1 MVKYS
6 VKKPFTV
13 LVAVIV
19 VIVLGF
25 ISVTR
30 MSMDLLP
37 ELTLQYLMII
47 TPYPGASPEKVEI
60 EVSQPMEDALG
71 TISHVENVY
80 TISSENFAM
89 TQLEFEDDTDMD
101 SAMVKVSSALDQVR
115 ASLPDGCGTPSI
127 LELSMDMVATMYIG
141 VEKDGADVYQ
151 LSDYVNNELVPYLER
166 EEGVASITE
175 IGLVEKTVQVEL
187 NRSKINEVNDRILEK
202 TNSALEDAR
211 RKLVDAQKKVDEGQ
225 DELEKQESG
234 FGDLLAEGIFG
245 GIKPGVAELTK
256 NLGDQIDQL
265 TKTMNDVRYV
275 IESYG
280 AEARATVEDAAYDFA
295 EARGEAQAK
304 VESAMATAYEAQ
316 EAYNELVTQMQNA
329 AAASSDLR
337 DEAFANA
344 VNAYSAA
351 ESALSDAQTAYNE
364 ARMAYEF
371 ADEETKPELE
381 EALYYAERAL
391 DDASVSRDAAYA
403 DLAAAQAALSDA
415 HATAP
420 QLQEMLTQAL
430 TTMMNANSDLQNA
443 QIELSNA
450 IMNEQ
455 GALVQARSAFDTEA
469 LAAETGDVING
480 LYETRS
486 MLNGSSLSA
495 LMSAVS
501 KLSTLVPQAR
511 SLLTDVAYVVSS
523 SPMASSVSAAQTNVG
538 DVSDLMDKVPEL
550 LDTLQQVYA
559 GLTQGQLDAAV
570 GFSTATVQLSS
581 AQTQLKA
588 AREQYESARKT
599 ALENAN
605 ADALLKAST
614 LSQLVYAQNFAMPA
628 GYIDDENDESWML
641 RVGDEYDSSEDIAD
655 ALLVDIDEIGP
666 IHLTD
671 VADITVIDN
680 SMDAYA
686 RLNGQPAVMLSVF
699 KNSSTGTNELSRN
712 INEAIDE
719 YHEKNPDVK
728 IIKLMDQGDY
738 ITLIVEDVLSSM
750 IIGAILAVII
760 LALFLRDVRPTLLV
774 GISIPLSVLFAI
786 VLMYFSNLSLNI
798 MTLSGL
804 SLGIGMLVDNS
815 IVVIENIFR
824 LRGRDAAAPR
834 AAVQGTKQVAGAI
847 IASTLTTICVF
858 FPMVFT
864 SGTVRKLL
872 VPMALSIS
880 YCLIASLVVAMTVVP
895 AASSTIFRNVLPKQ
909 SKVMNAVQEVYE
921 KALRFCLRFKLP
933 TIGVAVLLLI
943 LSIIR
948 LVTMGVVIIPD
959 MSADEIQV
967 SITTPEEDTREM
979 SYQHVDEAMEMIMRI
994 DNVEEVGILSASSA
1008 LSMVTSAVDSDAYG
1022 AYTCYVQPKEGT
1034 SPGEVKRIVE
1044 RINKAAENIDAE
1056 VIASSGAMSD
1066 MSALMASGLSI
1077 NIYGKE
1083 LDTLNEI
1090 SEDVME
1096 YIESID
1102 GFYDVTNGSEEAA
1115 KTLHLVIDKDKAMSY
1130 GLTVAQIFAEIAQRL
1145 TTSVTSTSISNGGE
1159 TLEVV
1164 IIDETNLL
1172 TKENILD
1179 MEFEESDLTGA
1190 QSGAMT
1196 GGSASQ
1202 SGSMSAMMGGASS
1215 GNMSAVA
1222 AFADDSDDGEEEEEE
1237 EKITKHRLGE
1247 FATLEETYA
1256 QGTIR
1261 RENLTRYI
1269 TVSASTEE
1277 GKNTELLTRELR
1289 TKLASYQPPE
1299 GYRVEIAGE
1308 STQIND
1314 MLRQMSELMAVA
1326 LLFIYLVMVAQFQS
1340 LLSPF
1345 IVMFT
1350 IPLAF
1355 TGGMIGL
1362 IVTRQQLSMLSL
1374 MGFLI
1379 LMGTVVNNGIVF
1391 VDYTNQL
1398 RMGGMERQDAL
1409 VATGKTRMRPILMTA
1424 LTTIL
1429 AMSKMI
1435 IGDGLGSQMGR
1446 GMAIVIAAGL
1456 IYATFMTLFVV
1467 PVMYDIF
1474 FRRQPLNVDT
1484 GDDLDDAPD
1493 DAAEFIEEMKRR
1505 RELEDE
1511 LDNVVPEF
1519 FKNKKVKRRGFFR
1532 RS

>member
-1 MVKYS
+1 MVKHS

-37 ELTLQYLMII
+37 ELTLQYLMVI

-80 TISSENFAM
+80 TISAENFAM

-211 RKLVDAQKKVDEGQ
+211 RKLVDAQKKVDDGQ

-275 IESYG
+275 IEAHG

-344 VNAYSAA
+344 VSAYSAA
-351 ESALSDAQTAYNE
+351 ESALTEAQTAYNE

-391 DDASVSRDAAYA
+391 DDASESRDAAYA

-415 HATAP
+415 HATVP
-420 QLQEMLTQAL
+420 QLQEMLAQAL
-430 TTMMNANSDLQNA
+430 ATMMNANSDLQNA

-469 LAAETGDVING
+469 LAAEAGDVIDG

-786 VLMYFSNLSLNI
+786 VLMYFSDLSLNI

-895 AASSTIFRNVLPKQ
+895 AASSTIFRNVLPKH
-909 SKVMNAVQEVYE
+909 SRVMSAVQEVYE
-921 KALRFCLRFKLP
+921 RALRFCLKFKLP
-933 TIGVAVLLLI
+933 TIGIAVLLLI

-959 MSADEIQV
+959 MAADEIQV
-967 SITTPEEDTREM
+967 SIRTPEEDTREM
-979 SYQHVDEAMEMIMRI
+979 SYQHVDEAMEIIMKI

-1008 LSMVTSAVDSDAYG
+1008 LSMVTSAVSSDAYG

-1034 SPGEVKRIVE
+1034 SPRDVKKIVD
-1044 RINKAAENIDAE
+1044 RINKATENIEAE
-1056 VIASSGAMSD
+1056 VQASSGAMSD

-1096 YIESID
+1096 YIESVD

-1145 TTSVTSTSISNGGE
+1145 TTSVTSTTISNGGE

-1179 MEFEESDLTGA
+1179 MEFEESGLTGA
-1190 QSGAMT
+1190 QSGGMM
-1196 GGSASQ
+1196 GGSSQ
-1202 SGSMSAMMGGASS
+1202 SGAMMGGASS
-1215 GNMSAVA
+1215 GNMSAMA
-1222 AFADDSDDGEEEEEE
+1222 AFGDSSDDEEEEE
-1237 EKITKHRLGE
+1237 EKNTKHRLGE

-1277 GKNTELLTRELR
+1277 GRNTELLTRELR

-1446 GMAIVIAAGL
+1446 GMATVIAAGL

-1484 GDDLDDAPD
+1484 GDDLDVVPD

-1511 LDNVVPEF
+1511 LDDFVPER
-1519 FKNKKVKRRGFFR
+1519 FKNKKTKRKGLFR
-1532 RS
+1532 R

>member
-1 MVKYS
+1 MVKFS

-115 ASLPDGCGTPSI
+115 ATLPDGCGTPSI

-211 RKLVDAQKKVDEGQ
+211 RKLVDAQKKVDDGQ

-245 GIKPGVAELTK
+245 GIKPGVEELTK
-256 NLGDQIDQL
+256 NIGEQVDQL

-275 IESYG
+275 IEVHG

-316 EAYNELVTQMQNA
+316 EAYNELVTQLQNA
-329 AAASSDLR
+329 AAASSDLQS
-337 DEAFANA
+337 EAFANA
-344 VNAYSAA
+344 VNAYSAS
-351 ESALSDAQTAYNE
+351 ESALADAQTAYNE

-371 ADEETKPELE
+371 ADESMKPELE
-381 EALYYAERAL
+381 EALYYAELAL
-391 DDASVSRDAAYA
+391 DDAAADREAAYA
-403 DLAAAQAALSDA
+403 DLVAAQSALSDA
-415 HATAP
+415 HATVP
-420 QLQEMLTQAL
+420 QLQEMLAQAL
-430 TTMMNANSDLQNA
+430 TTMMNANTDLQNA
-443 QIELSNA
+443 QIELTNA

-455 GALVQARSAFDTEA
+455 GALTQARSAFDMEA

-480 LYETRS
+480 LNETRA

-511 SLLTDVAYVVSS
+511 SLLTDVAYVVSN
-523 SPMASSVSAAQTNVG
+523 SPMSSSVSAAQTDVG

-581 AQTQLKA
+581 AQAQLKA

-614 LSQLVYAQNFAMPA
+614 LSQLVYAQNFTMPA
-628 GYIDDENDESWML
+628 GYIDDKNDESWML
-641 RVGDEYDSSEDIAD
+641 RVGDEYDNSEEIAD

-719 YHEKNPDVK
+719 YHEKNPDVH

-786 VLMYFSNLSLNI
+786 VLMYFSDLSLNI

-824 LRGRDAAAPR
+824 LRGRQVAAPR
-834 AAVQGTKQVAGAI
+834 AAVQGTKQVSGAI
-847 IASTLTTICVF
+847 IASTMTTICVF

-909 SKVMNAVQEVYE
+909 SRVMNAVQEMYE

-933 TIGVAVLLLI
+933 TIGLAVILLI

-959 MSADEIQV
+959 MAADEIQV
-967 SITTPEEDTREM
+967 SIRTPEEDTREM
-979 SYQHVDEAMEMIMRI
+979 SYRHVDEVMDIIMKI
-994 DNVEEVGILSASSA
+994 DNVDEVGILSASSA
-1008 LSMVTSAVDSDAYG
+1008 LSMVTSAVNSDAYG
-1022 AYTCYVQPKEGT
+1022 VYTCYVQPKEGT
-1034 SPGEVKRIVE
+1034 SPRDVKKIVD
-1044 RINKAAENIDAE
+1044 RINKATENIEAE
-1056 VIASSGAMSD
+1056 VSASSGAMSD
-1066 MSALMASGLSI
+1066 MSTLMASGLSI

-1096 YIESID
+1096 YVESVD
-1102 GFYDVTNGSEEAA
+1102 GFYDVSNGSEEAA

-1130 GLTVAQIFAEIAQRL
+1130 GLTVAQIFGEIAQRL
-1145 TTSVTSTSISNGGE
+1145 TTSVTSTTISNGGE

-1179 MEFEESDLTGA
+1179 MEFEESSLAGAQTGA
-1190 QSGAMT
+1190 MGGASFQSGAMM
-1196 GGSASQ
+1196 GGS
-1202 SGSMSAMMGGASS
+1202 SS
-1215 GNMSAVA
+1215 GNMSAIA
-1222 AFADDSDDGEEEEEE
+1222 SFGDDSDDEEEEEEE
-1237 EKITKHRLGE
+1237 EKNTKHRLGE

-1277 GKNTELLTRELR
+1277 GRNTELLTRELR
-1289 TKLASYQPPE
+1289 TKLASYKPPE

-1362 IVTRQQLSMLSL
+1362 IITRQQLSMLSL

-1379 LMGTVVNNGIVF
+1379 LMGTIVNNGIVF

-1398 RMGGMERQDAL
+1398 RMGGMERGDAL
-1409 VATGKTRMRPILMTA
+1409 VAAGKTRMRPILMTA

-1446 GMAIVIAAGL
+1446 GMATVIAAGL

-1484 GDDLDDAPD
+1484 GDDLDEVPD

-1511 LDNVVPEF
+1511 LDDIAPDF
-1519 FKNKKVKRRGFFR
+1519 LKNKKTGRRGFFR
-1532 RS
+1532 R

>member
-1 MVKYS
+1 MS
-6 VKKPFTV
+6 
-13 LVAVIV
+13 
-19 VIVLGF
+19 
-25 ISVTR
+25 ISCLI
-30 MSMDLLP
+30 MSIM
-37 ELTLQYLMII
+37 
-47 TPYPGASPEKVEI
+47 SW
-60 EVSQPMEDALG
+60 
-71 TISHVENVY
+71 SH
-80 TISSENFAM
+80 
-89 TQLEFEDDTDMD
+89 
-101 SAMVKVSSALDQVR
+101 
-115 ASLPDGCGTPSI
+115 
-127 LELSMDMVATMYIG
+127 
-141 VEKDGADVYQ
+141 
-151 LSDYVNNELVPYLER
+151 LER

-225 DELEKQESG
+225 DELEEQEKG

-245 GIKPGVAELTK
+245 GIKPGVTELTK
-256 NLGDQIDQL
+256 NLAEQIDQL

-275 IESYG
+275 VEVHG
-280 AEARATVEDAAYDFA
+280 AEARAIVEDAAYDFA

-316 EAYNELVTQMQNA
+316 EAYNELVTQLQNA
-329 AAASSDLR
+329 AAASSDLQS
-337 DEAFANA
+337 EAFANA
-344 VNAYSAA
+344 VNAYSLA
-351 ESALSDAQTAYNE
+351 ESALTDAQTAYNE

-371 ADEETKPELE
+371 ADEETRPELE
-381 EALYYAERAL
+381 EALYYAELAL
-391 DDASVSRDAAYA
+391 ADASESRDAAYA
-403 DLAAAQAALSDA
+403 DLTAAQAALSDA
-415 HATAP
+415 HSTVP
-420 QLQEMLTQAL
+420 QLQEMLAQAL
-430 TTMMNANSDLQNA
+430 STMMNANTDLQNA
-443 QIELSNA
+443 QIELTTA

-511 SLLTDVAYVVSS
+511 SLLTDVAYVVSN
-523 SPMASSVSAAQTNVG
+523 SPMANQVSAAQTDVG

-570 GFSTATVQLSS
+570 GFSTATIQLSS

-628 GYIDDENDESWML
+628 GYIDDKNDESWML
-641 RVGDEYDSSEDIAD
+641 RVGDEYDNSEEIAD

-712 INEAIDE
+712 INQAIDE

-824 LRGRDAAAPR
+824 LRGRQAAAPR

-895 AASSTIFRNVLPKQ
+895 AASSTIFRNVLPKH
-909 SKVMNAVQEVYE
+909 SRVMNAVQEIYE

-933 TIGVAVLLLI
+933 TIALAVFLLI

-959 MSADEIQV
+959 MAADEIQV
-967 SITTPEEDTREM
+967 SIRTPEEDTREM
-979 SYQHVDEAMEMIMRI
+979 SYQHVDEAMEIIMKI

-1008 LSMVTSAVDSDAYG
+1008 LSMVTSAVNSDAYG
-1022 AYTCYVQPKEGT
+1022 VYTCYVQPEEGT
-1034 SPGEVKRIVE
+1034 SPRDVKKIVD
-1044 RINKAAENIDAE
+1044 RINKATENIEAE
-1056 VIASSGAMSD
+1056 VQASSGAMSD

-1096 YIESID
+1096 YIESVD

-1145 TTSVTSTSISNGGE
+1145 TTSVTSTTISNGGE

-1179 MEFEESDLTGA
+1179 MEFEESGLAGA
-1190 QSGAMT
+1190 QSGAMM
-1196 GGSASQ
+1196 GGSSSQ
-1202 SGSMSAMMGGASS
+1202 QGAMMGGSSS
-1215 GNMSAVA
+1215 GNMSAIA
-1222 AFADDSDDGEEEEEE
+1222 AFGDDSDDEEDEKEE
-1237 EKITKHRLGE
+1237 EKNTKHRLGE

-1277 GKNTELLTRELR
+1277 GRNTELLTRELR
-1289 TKLASYQPPE
+1289 SKLASYKPPE

-1362 IVTRQQLSMLSL
+1362 IITRQQLSMLSL

-1398 RMGGMERQDAL
+1398 RMGGMERRDAL

-1446 GMAIVIAAGL
+1446 GMATVIAAGL

-1484 GDDLDDAPD
+1484 GDDLDEAPD

-1511 LDNVVPEF
+1511 LDDVVPER
-1519 FKNKKVKRRGFFR
+1519 FKSIKTKRKGLFR
-1532 RS
+1532 R

>member
-1 MVKYS
+1 MVKFS

-37 ELTLQYLMII
+37 ELTLQYLMVI
-47 TPYPGASPEKVEI
+47 TPYPGANPEKVEI

-115 ASLPDGCGTPSI
+115 ANLPEGCGTPSI

-187 NRSKINEVNDRILEK
+187 NQNKINEVNDRILEK

-211 RKLVDAQKKVDEGQ
+211 KQLVDAQRKVDEGQ

-234 FGDLLAEGIFG
+234 FGDLLAEGIFS
-245 GIKPGVAELTK
+245 GVRAGAEELSK
-256 NLGDQIDQL
+256 NLGEQVEKL
-265 TKTMNDVRYV
+265 TDTMNEIGSVV
-275 IESYG
+275 EAYG
-280 AEARATVEDAAYDFA
+280 VEARATVSDAAVDFA
-295 EARGEAQAK
+295 NARGEAQAK

-329 AAASSDLR
+329 AAASSELQS
-337 DEAFANA
+337 EAFANA
-344 VNAYSAA
+344 VNAYSLA
-351 ESALSDAQTAYNE
+351 ESALTEAQTAYNE
-364 ARMAYEF
+364 AQVAYAY
-371 ADEETKPELE
+371 ADENTRPELE
-381 EALYYAERAL
+381 EALYYAEQAL
-391 DDASVSRDAAYA
+391 AEASENRDAAYA
-403 DLAAAQAALSDA
+403 DLLVAQNAFSDAQA
-415 HATAP
+415 TMP
-420 QLQEMLTQAL
+420 QLQQMLGEAL
-430 TTMMNANSDLQNA
+430 TTMMGANTDLQSA
-443 QIELSNA
+443 QTELQTA

-455 GALVQARSAFDTEA
+455 AALTAAAGAFDSEA
-469 LAAETGDVING
+469 VAAEVRDVSDG
-480 LYETRS
+480 LRETRA
-486 MLNGSSLSA
+486 MLNGSSISS
-495 LMSAVS
+495 LMLAVS
-501 KLSTLVPQAR
+501 KLSTLIPQAR
-511 SLLTDVAYVVSS
+511 SLLEDVSYIAAN
-523 SPMASSVSAAQTNVG
+523 SPMAASVSQASTNVG
-538 DVSDLMDKVPEL
+538 DVSDLMDRVPEL
-550 LDTLQQVYA
+550 LDTLQTVYA
-559 GLTQGQLDAAV
+559 QLTQGQLDAAV
-570 GFSTATVQLSS
+570 GFSTATMSLST

-605 ADALLKAST
+605 ADALLGVNT
-614 LSQLVYAQNFAMPA
+614 LSQLIYAQNFAMPA
-628 GYIDDENDESWML
+628 GYIDDKNDEAWML
-641 RVGDEYDSSEDIAD
+641 RIGDEYDTSEDIAD

-712 INEAIDE
+712 INAAIDE
-719 YHEKNPDVK
+719 YHEKNPDVH

-738 ITLIVEDVLSSM
+738 IHLIVDDVVSSM
-750 IIGAILAVII
+750 IVGAILAIII
-760 LALFLRDVRPTLLV
+760 LALFLKDVRPTLLV

-824 LRGRDAAAPR
+824 LRGRDVAAPR
-834 AAVQGTKQVAGAI
+834 AAVQGSKQVAGAI
-847 IASTLTTICVF
+847 IASTMTTICVF

-895 AASSTIFRNVLPKQ
+895 AASSTIFRNVMPKH
-909 SKVMNAVQEVYE
+909 SKIMNTVQDAYE

-933 TIGVAVLLLI
+933 TIGLAVLLLV

-948 LVTMGVVIIPD
+948 LITMGVVIIPN
-959 MSADEIQV
+959 MTADEIQV
-967 SITTPEEDTREM
+967 SIRTPEEDTREM
-979 SYQHVDEAMEMIMRI
+979 SYQHVDEVMNVIMRI
-994 DNVEEVGILSASSA
+994 DNVDEVGILSSSSA
-1008 LSMVTSAVDSDAYG
+1008 LSVITSSVSSDAYG
-1022 AYTCYVQPKEGT
+1022 VYTCYVQPSQGASTKDVE
-1034 SPGEVKRIVE
+1034 RIVE
-1044 RINKAAENIDAE
+1044 RINKATENLDAE
-1056 VIASSGAMSD
+1056 VVASSGAMSD
-1066 MSALMASGLSI
+1066 MSTLMASGLSI
-1077 NIYGKE
+1077 NIYGQE

-1090 SEDVME
+1090 SEDVMG
-1096 YIESID
+1096 YVESVD
-1102 GFYDVTNGSEEAA
+1102 GFYDVSNGSEEAA

-1130 GLTVAQIFAEIAQRL
+1130 GFTVAQIFAQIAQRL
-1145 TTSVTSTSISNGGE
+1145 TTSVTSTTISNGGE
-1159 TLEVV
+1159 TLDVV

-1179 MEFEESDLTGA
+1179 MEFEESNMTGA
-1190 QSGAMT
+1190 
-1196 GGSASQ
+1196 SASQ
-1202 SGSMSAMMGGASS
+1202 SGGMSAMMGGSASS
-1215 GNMSAVA
+1215 AGDMSSMMSA
-1222 AFADDSDDGEEEEEE
+1222 FSGDADDEEE
-1237 EKITKHRLGE
+1237 EKEEKEEKVTKHRLGE

-1289 TKLASYQPPE
+1289 AKLDSYNPPE

-1362 IVTRQQLSMLSL
+1362 IITRQQLSMLSL

-1398 RMGGMERQDAL
+1398 RIGGMKRQDAL
-1409 VATGKTRMRPILMTA
+1409 IATGKTRMRPILMTA

-1429 AMSKMI
+1429 AMSKMM
-1435 IGDGLGSQMGR
+1435 IGDGMGSQMGR
-1446 GMAIVIAAGL
+1446 GMATVIAAGL
-1456 IYATFMTLFVV
+1456 IYATLMTLFIV
-1467 PVMYDIF
+1467 PIMYDIF
-1474 FRRQPLNVDT
+1474 FKRQPLNVDT
-1484 GDDLDDAPD
+1484 GDDLDEAPD
-1493 DAAEFIEEMKRR
+1493 DAAEFIEEMNRR
-1505 RELEDE
+1505 RAMEEE
-1511 LDNVVPEF
+1511 TDNMEPLLTE
-1519 FKNKKVKRRGFFR
+1519 KEKE
-1532 RS
+1532 

>member
-1 MVKYS
+1 MVKFS

-80 TISSENFAM
+80 TISAENFAM

-115 ASLPDGCGTPSI
+115 ATLPDGCGTPSI

-211 RKLVDAQKKVDEGQ
+211 KQLVDAQKKVDDGQ
-225 DELEKQESG
+225 DELEKQERG
-234 FGDLLAEGIFG
+234 FGDLLAEGVFG
-245 GIKPGVAELTK
+245 GIKPGVKELTK
-256 NLGDQIDQL
+256 NLGEQIDQL
-265 TKTMNDVRYV
+265 TRTMNDVRYV
-275 IESYG
+275 VEVHG

-316 EAYNELVTQMQNA
+316 EAYNELVTQLQNA

-337 DEAFANA
+337 SEAFANA
-344 VNAYSAA
+344 VNAYSLA
-351 ESALSDAQTAYNE
+351 ESALTDAQTAYNE

-371 ADEETKPELE
+371 ADEETRPELE
-381 EALYYAERAL
+381 EALYYAELAL
-391 DDASVSRDAAYA
+391 ADASESRDAAYA
-403 DLAAAQAALSDA
+403 DLTAAQASLSDA
-415 HATAP
+415 HSTVP
-420 QLQEMLTQAL
+420 QLQEMLAQAL
-430 TTMMNANSDLQNA
+430 TTMMSANTDLQNA
-443 QIELSNA
+443 QIELTNA

-480 LYETRS
+480 LNETRA
-486 MLNGSSLSA
+486 MLDGSSLSA

-511 SLLTDVAYVVSS
+511 SLLADVSYVVSN
-523 SPMASSVSAAQTNVG
+523 SPMATSVSAAQTDVG

-581 AQTQLKA
+581 AQAQLKA

-641 RVGDEYDSSEDIAD
+641 RVGDEYDNSEEIAD

-712 INEAIDE
+712 INQAIDE

-895 AASSTIFRNVLPKQ
+895 AASSTIFRNVLPKH
-909 SKVMNAVQEVYE
+909 SRVMNAVQEVYE
-921 KALRFCLRFKLP
+921 RVLRFCLRFKLP
-933 TIGVAVLLLI
+933 TIGIAVLLLI

-959 MSADEIQV
+959 MAADEIQV
-967 SITTPEEDTREM
+967 SIRTPEEDTREM
-979 SYQHVDEAMEMIMRI
+979 SYQHVDEAMEIIMKI
-994 DNVEEVGILSASSA
+994 DNVDEVGILSASSA
-1008 LSMVTSAVDSDAYG
+1008 LSMVTSAVSSDAYG

-1034 SPGEVKRIVE
+1034 SPRDVKKIVD
-1044 RINKAAENIDAE
+1044 RINKATENIEAE
-1056 VIASSGAMSD
+1056 VQASSGAMSD

-1096 YIESID
+1096 YIESVD

-1145 TTSVTSTSISNGGE
+1145 TTSVTSTTISNGGE

-1179 MEFEESDLTGA
+1179 MEFEESSLAGA
-1190 QSGAMT
+1190 QSGAM
-1196 GGSASQ
+1196 GGASSQ
-1202 SGSMSAMMGGASS
+1202 SGSMGAMMGGASS
-1215 GNMSAVA
+1215 GNMSAMA
-1222 AFADDSDDGEEEEEE
+1222 AFAEDSDDEEEEEEE
-1237 EKITKHRLGE
+1237 EKNTKHRLGE

-1277 GKNTELLTRELR
+1277 GRNTELLTRELR
-1289 TKLASYQPPE
+1289 TKLASYKPPE

-1362 IVTRQQLSMLSL
+1362 IITRQQLSMLSL

-1398 RMGGMERQDAL
+1398 RMGGMERRDAL

-1435 IGDGLGSQMGR
+1435 IGEGLGSQMGR
-1446 GMAIVIAAGL
+1446 GMATVIAAGL

-1474 FRRQPLNVDT
+1474 FRRQPLDVDT
-1484 GDDLDDAPD
+1484 GDDLDEVPD

-1511 LDNVVPEF
+1511 LDDIVPDF
-1519 FKNKKVKRRGFFR
+1519 LKDKKNRRKGFFR
-1532 RS
+1532 R

>member
-1 MVKYS
+1 
-6 VKKPFTV
+6 
-13 LVAVIV
+13 
-19 VIVLGF
+19 
-25 ISVTR
+25 
-30 MSMDLLP
+30 
-37 ELTLQYLMII
+37 
-47 TPYPGASPEKVEI
+47 
-60 EVSQPMEDALG
+60 
-71 TISHVENVY
+71 
-80 TISSENFAM
+80 
-89 TQLEFEDDTDMD
+89 
-101 SAMVKVSSALDQVR
+101 
-115 ASLPDGCGTPSI
+115 
-127 LELSMDMVATMYIG
+127 
-141 VEKDGADVYQ
+141 
-151 LSDYVNNELVPYLER
+151 
-166 EEGVASITE
+166 
-175 IGLVEKTVQVEL
+175 
-187 NRSKINEVNDRILEK
+187 
-202 TNSALEDAR
+202 
-211 RKLVDAQKKVDEGQ
+211 
-225 DELEKQESG
+225 
-234 FGDLLAEGIFG
+234 
-245 GIKPGVAELTK
+245 
-256 NLGDQIDQL
+256 
-265 TKTMNDVRYV
+265 
-275 IESYG
+275 
-280 AEARATVEDAAYDFA
+280 
-295 EARGEAQAK
+295 
-304 VESAMATAYEAQ
+304 
-316 EAYNELVTQMQNA
+316 
-329 AAASSDLR
+329 
-337 DEAFANA
+337 
-344 VNAYSAA
+344 
-351 ESALSDAQTAYNE
+351 
-364 ARMAYEF
+364 
-371 ADEETKPELE
+371 
-381 EALYYAERAL
+381 
-391 DDASVSRDAAYA
+391 
-403 DLAAAQAALSDA
+403 
-415 HATAP
+415 
-420 QLQEMLTQAL
+420 
-430 TTMMNANSDLQNA
+430 
-443 QIELSNA
+443 
-450 IMNEQ
+450 
-455 GALVQARSAFDTEA
+455 
-469 LAAETGDVING
+469 
-480 LYETRS
+480 
-486 MLNGSSLSA
+486 
-495 LMSAVS
+495 
-501 KLSTLVPQAR
+501 
-511 SLLTDVAYVVSS
+511 
-523 SPMASSVSAAQTNVG
+523 
-538 DVSDLMDKVPEL
+538 
-550 LDTLQQVYA
+550 
-559 GLTQGQLDAAV
+559 
-570 GFSTATVQLSS
+570 
-581 AQTQLKA
+581 
-588 AREQYESARKT
+588 
-599 ALENAN
+599 
-605 ADALLKAST
+605 
-614 LSQLVYAQNFAMPA
+614 
-628 GYIDDENDESWML
+628 
-641 RVGDEYDSSEDIAD
+641 
-655 ALLVDIDEIGP
+655 
-666 IHLTD
+666 
-671 VADITVIDN
+671 
-680 SMDAYA
+680 
-686 RLNGQPAVMLSVF
+686 
-699 KNSSTGTNELSRN
+699 
-712 INEAIDE
+712 
-719 YHEKNPDVK
+719 
-728 IIKLMDQGDY
+728 MDQGDY

-895 AASSTIFRNVLPKQ
+895 AASSTVFRNVLPKH
-909 SKVMNAVQEVYE
+909 SRVMNAVQEVYE
-921 KALRFCLRFKLP
+921 RALRFCLKFKLP
-933 TIGVAVLLLI
+933 TIGIAVLLLI

-959 MSADEIQV
+959 MAADEIQV
-967 SITTPEEDTREM
+967 SIRTPEEDTREM
-979 SYQHVDEAMEMIMRI
+979 SYQHVDEAMEIIMKI

-1008 LSMVTSAVDSDAYG
+1008 LSMVTSAVSSDAYG

-1034 SPGEVKRIVE
+1034 SPRDVKKIVD
-1044 RINKAAENIDAE
+1044 RINKATENIEAE
-1056 VIASSGAMSD
+1056 VQASSGAMSD

-1096 YIESID
+1096 YIESVD

-1145 TTSVTSTSISNGGE
+1145 TTSVTSTTISNGGE

-1179 MEFEESDLTGA
+1179 MEFEESGLTGA
-1190 QSGAMT
+1190 QSGGMM
-1196 GGSASQ
+1196 GGSSQ
-1202 SGSMSAMMGGASS
+1202 SGAMSAMMGGASS
-1215 GNMSAVA
+1215 GNMSAMA
-1222 AFADDSDDGEEEEEE
+1222 AFGDSSDDEEEEEEE
-1237 EKITKHRLGE
+1237 EKNTKHRLGE

-1277 GKNTELLTRELR
+1277 GRNTELLTRELR

-1362 IVTRQQLSMLSL
+1362 IATRQQLSMLSL

-1446 GMAIVIAAGL
+1446 GMATVIAAGL

-1484 GDDLDDAPD
+1484 GDDLDVVPD

-1511 LDNVVPEF
+1511 LDDFVPER
-1519 FKNKKVKRRGFFR
+1519 FKNKKTKRKGLFR
-1532 RS
+1532 R

>member
-1 MVKYS
+1 
-6 VKKPFTV
+6 
-13 LVAVIV
+13 
-19 VIVLGF
+19 
-25 ISVTR
+25 
-30 MSMDLLP
+30 
-37 ELTLQYLMII
+37 
-47 TPYPGASPEKVEI
+47 
-60 EVSQPMEDALG
+60 MEDALG

-115 ASLPDGCGTPSI
+115 ATLPDGCGTPSI

-211 RKLVDAQKKVDEGQ
+211 RKLVDAQKKVDDGQ

-245 GIKPGVAELTK
+245 GIKPGVEELTK
-256 NLGDQIDQL
+256 NIGEQVDQL

-275 IESYG
+275 VEVHG

-316 EAYNELVTQMQNA
+316 EAYNELVTQLQNA
-329 AAASSDLR
+329 AAASSDLQS
-337 DEAFANA
+337 EAFANA
-344 VNAYSAA
+344 VNAYSAS
-351 ESALSDAQTAYNE
+351 ESALADAQTAYNE

-371 ADEETKPELE
+371 ADESMKPELE
-381 EALYYAERAL
+381 EALYYAELAL
-391 DDASVSRDAAYA
+391 DDAAADREAAYA
-403 DLAAAQAALSDA
+403 DLVAAQSALSDA
-415 HATAP
+415 HATVP
-420 QLQEMLTQAL
+420 QLQEMLAQAL
-430 TTMMNANSDLQNA
+430 TTMMNANTDLQNA
-443 QIELSNA
+443 QIELTNA

-455 GALVQARSAFDTEA
+455 GALTQARSAFDMEA

-480 LYETRS
+480 LNETRA

-511 SLLTDVAYVVSS
+511 SLLTDVAYVVSN
-523 SPMASSVSAAQTNVG
+523 SPMSSSVSAAQTDVG

-581 AQTQLKA
+581 AQAQLKA

-614 LSQLVYAQNFAMPA
+614 LSQLVYAQNFTMPA
-628 GYIDDENDESWML
+628 GYIDDKNDESWML
-641 RVGDEYDSSEDIAD
+641 RVGDEYDNSEEIAD

-719 YHEKNPDVK
+719 YHEKNPDVH

-786 VLMYFSNLSLNI
+786 VLMYFSDLSLNI

-824 LRGRDAAAPR
+824 LRGRQVAAPR
-834 AAVQGTKQVAGAI
+834 AAVQGTKQVSGAI
-847 IASTLTTICVF
+847 IASTMTTICVF

-880 YCLIASLVVAMTVVP
+880 YCLIASLAVAMTVVP

-909 SKVMNAVQEVYE
+909 SRVMNAVQEMYE

-933 TIGVAVLLLI
+933 TIGLAVILLI

-959 MSADEIQV
+959 MAADEIQV
-967 SITTPEEDTREM
+967 SIRTPEEDTREM
-979 SYQHVDEAMEMIMRI
+979 SYRHVDEVMDIIMKI
-994 DNVEEVGILSASSA
+994 DNVDEVGILSASSA
-1008 LSMVTSAVDSDAYG
+1008 LSMVTSAVNSDAYG

-1034 SPGEVKRIVE
+1034 SPRDVKKIVD
-1044 RINKAAENIDAE
+1044 RINKATENIEAE
-1056 VIASSGAMSD
+1056 VSASSGAMSD
-1066 MSALMASGLSI
+1066 MSTLMASGLSI

-1096 YIESID
+1096 YVESVD
-1102 GFYDVTNGSEEAA
+1102 GFYDVSNGSEEAA

-1130 GLTVAQIFAEIAQRL
+1130 GLTVAQIFGEIAQRL
-1145 TTSVTSTSISNGGE
+1145 TTSVTSTTISNGGE

-1179 MEFEESDLTGA
+1179 MEFEESSLAGAQTGA
-1190 QSGAMT
+1190 MGGASSQSGAMM
-1196 GGSASQ
+1196 GGS
-1202 SGSMSAMMGGASS
+1202 SS
-1215 GNMSAVA
+1215 GNMSAIA
-1222 AFADDSDDGEEEEEE
+1222 SFGDDSDDEEEEEEE
-1237 EKITKHRLGE
+1237 EKNTKHRLGE

-1277 GKNTELLTRELR
+1277 GRNTELLTRELR
-1289 TKLASYQPPE
+1289 TKLASYKPPE

-1362 IVTRQQLSMLSL
+1362 IITRQQLSMLSL

-1379 LMGTVVNNGIVF
+1379 LMGTIVNNGIVF

-1398 RMGGMERQDAL
+1398 RMGGMERRDAL

-1446 GMAIVIAAGL
+1446 GMATVIAAGL

-1474 FRRQPLNVDT
+1474 FRRQPLSVDT
-1484 GDDLDDAPD
+1484 GDDLDEVPD

-1511 LDNVVPEF
+1511 LDGVMPDF
-1519 FKNKKVKRRGFFR
+1519 FKNRKTGRSGLFR
-1532 RS
+1532 R

>member
-37 ELTLQYLMII
+37 ELTLQYLMVI

-60 EVSQPMEDALG
+60 EVSKPMEDALG
-71 TISHVENVY
+71 TISHVENIY
-80 TISSENFAM
+80 TISAENFAM

-275 IESYG
+275 IEAYG

-329 AAASSDLR
+329 AVASSDLR

-415 HATAP
+415 HATVP
-420 QLQEMLTQAL
+420 QLQEMLAQAL

-538 DVSDLMDKVPEL
+538 DVSDLMDRVPEL

-895 AASSTIFRNVLPKQ
+895 AASSTVFRNVLPKH
-909 SKVMNAVQEVYE
+909 SRVMNAVQEVYE
-921 KALRFCLRFKLP
+921 RALRFCLKFKLP
-933 TIGVAVLLLI
+933 TIGIAVLLLI

-959 MSADEIQV
+959 MAADEIQV
-967 SITTPEEDTREM
+967 SIRTPEEDTREM
-979 SYQHVDEAMEMIMRI
+979 SYQHVDEAMEIIMKI
-994 DNVEEVGILSASSA
+994 DDVEEVGILSASSA
-1008 LSMVTSAVDSDAYG
+1008 LSMVTSAVSSDAYG

-1034 SPGEVKRIVE
+1034 SPRDVKKIVD
-1044 RINKAAENIDAE
+1044 RINKATENIEAE
-1056 VIASSGAMSD
+1056 VQASSGAMSD

-1096 YIESID
+1096 YIESVD

-1145 TTSVTSTSISNGGE
+1145 TTSVTSTTISNGGE

-1179 MEFEESDLTGA
+1179 MEFEESGLTGA
-1190 QSGAMT
+1190 QSGGMM
-1196 GGSASQ
+1196 GGSSQ
-1202 SGSMSAMMGGASS
+1202 SGAMSAMMGGASS
-1215 GNMSAVA
+1215 GNMSAMA
-1222 AFADDSDDGEEEEEE
+1222 AFGDSSDDDEEEEEE
-1237 EKITKHRLGE
+1237 EKNTKHRLGE
-1247 FATLEETYA
+1247 FANLEETYA

-1277 GKNTELLTRELR
+1277 GRNTELLTRELR

-1446 GMAIVIAAGL
+1446 GMATVIAAGL

-1484 GDDLDDAPD
+1484 GDDLDEVPD

-1511 LDNVVPEF
+1511 LDDFVPER
-1519 FKNKKVKRRGFFR
+1519 FKNKKTKRKGLFR
-1532 RS
+1532 R